1 MAFFETL
8 STKVRHV
15 FRQGVNWL
23 DNGAKIGAAI
33 GAAIGIGFAIAAG
46 GWIAALGFP
55 LLGILGGGFVGLN
68 MGGFLGAAK
77 GLITRSRPNGDQI
90 MKDAS
95 QCNHAHQP
103 QLSEQVHMPVNA
115 PAVSS
120 DNGLPIAPDTK
131 VAAGTPQPQGYV
143 NALPPGAAAQLE
155 QVRAGNAQLPRNTA
169 QTPVLA
175 PEQQPWASR
184 VRATPELVGAGRQS
198 R

>member
-8 STKVRHV
+8 SNKTGHI
-15 FRQGVNWL
+15 FRQAINWL

-46 GWIAALGFP
+46 GWIAAIGFP
-55 LLGILGGGFVGLN
+55 LVGILGGGFVGLN
-68 MGGFLGAAK
+68 MGGLIGAAK

-95 QCNHAHQP
+95 KCEHPHQP
-103 QLSEQVHMPVNA
+103 QLSEQVHLPVNA

-131 VAAGTPQPQGYV
+131 VASAPAQPQGYV
-143 NALPPGAAAQLE
+143 NALPPGQTWVNRVGGTPQLAGAA
-155 QVRAGNAQLPRNTA
+155 R
-169 QTPVLA
+169 
-175 PEQQPWASR
+175 
-184 VRATPELVGAGRQS
+184 GR
-198 R
+198 